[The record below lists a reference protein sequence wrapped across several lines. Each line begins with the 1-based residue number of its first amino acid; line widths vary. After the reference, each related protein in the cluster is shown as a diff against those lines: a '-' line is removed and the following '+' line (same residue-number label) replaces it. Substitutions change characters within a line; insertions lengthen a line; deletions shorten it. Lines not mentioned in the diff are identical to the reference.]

1 MLIFHLKLH
10 SLSRNLLENVFI
22 LNSYGIGNE
31 LSELFFKISQLFY
44 FSRHVREIYK
54 KWGWEFRKKIYL
66 FYYPKKKL

>member
-54 KWGWEFRKKIYL
+54 K
-66 FYYPKKKL
+66 